1 MHPGASDETQLVERA
16 RAGDRAALDALLLSV
31 RDWVYNV
38 IRRVL
43 LNPQESE
50 DATQEVLLKVATN
63 LAAYDASRARFRTW
77 AYRIAIN
84 HSLNARRGRL
94 EEITAGF
101 DAYAQGLREV
111 ADVEVP
117 ASELANP
124 ENLVLVAE
132 AKASCTLGMLLC
144 LDREQRIALI
154 LSDFM
159 GMSDLESADLIAIS
173 HDAFRK
179 RLSRARRDL
188 YQFMDDKCGLIN
200 EANPCRCNKKMK
212 GFQMNGWID
221 PANPRFSA
229 PHLRRMKEQAS
240 ELQCEEDDFQ
250 RPEYRDVFR
259 DHPYFEAPA
268 RILDEILARFDPGV

>member
-1 MHPGASDETQLVERA
+1 MDSRGSEEIPLVEAA
-16 RAGDRAALDALLLSV
+16 RTGDRAALDILLQGV

-63 LAAYDASRARFRTW
+63 LAAYDASRSRFRTW
-77 AYRIAIN
+77 VYRIAIN
-84 HSLNARRGRL
+84 HSLNAKRGRL
-94 EEITAGF
+94 EEVTTGF
-101 DAYAQGLREV
+101 DGYAQGLRDV

-117 ASELANP
+117 ASELGNP
-124 ENLVLVAE
+124 ENLILIAE

-159 GMSDLESADLIAIS
+159 GLPDLESAGLLDIS

-179 RLSRARRDL
+179 RLSRARHDL

-200 EANPCRCNKKMK
+200 ERNPCRCNRKMK

-229 PHLRRMKEQAS
+229 PHLRRLKEQAS
-240 ELQCEEDDFQ
+240 ELQCEDDDFQ

-268 RILDEILARFDPGV
+268 RILDEILARFDPGG